1 MLLLMLY
8 CLTPGTQMYSV
19 ETVRRLTMG
28 LMLGGQDFDR
38 IEKNANGAVY
48 KNVLNQ
54 RKKHK

>member
-8 CLTPGTQMYSV
+8 CLTPGTLMYSV

-38 IEKNANGAVY
+38 IEKNANWSCVQKRLEPA
-48 KNVLNQ
+48 Q
-54 RKKHK
+54 ET